1 MYDATAY
8 LAVYALKREEM
19 TNDFTIEIAV
29 AISVFL
35 VLTVVVLWFQLLK
48 TWDKKKGESRL
59 AMLAHSIE
67 LNQSQIKRR
76 NSYLSRYKFS
86 AYNLSEALI
95 IQSEID
101 I

>member
-19 TNDFTIEIAV
+19 NRVFTIEIAV

-35 VLTVVVLWFQLLK
+35 VLTVFVLWFQLLK
-48 TWDKKKGESRL
+48 TWEKKKGESRL